1 VTTNIFSKYSP
12 EAIEYAKSH
21 GHEFCFRPNST
32 STWCAVAGKYDFDH
46 PKKTKTERLAEAD
59 AKIEVLE
66 RDLIAAQKGG
76 ADAAERARLAERRAR
91 SLVQE
96 LANARFE
103 ATSMGNVIVRRDATL
118 TEIRISLQHEL
129 NSAHAVNSSQADEI
143 HTLRAE
149 AAEAKSESRQLRAA
163 WSRLVGDPGL
173 VLDPDRAKKQDVDD
187 VLRTSLGGSPFG
199 DKITGSVLEGF
210 RRRGWNV

>member
-12 EAIEYAKSH
+12 EAIEHAKSH

-76 ADAAERARLAERRAR
+76 AEAAERAGRAERRAQ
-91 SLVQE
+91 SLEQE
-96 LANARFE
+96 LASARFE
-103 ATSMGNVIVRRDATL
+103 ATSMGNVICRRDAQIRVLQGDLQRKTQL
-118 TEIRISLQHEL
+118 AEDFRNEIDG
-129 NSAHAVNSSQADEI
+129 V
-143 HTLRAE
+143 RAE
-149 AAEAKSESRQLRAA
+149 AAEAKSESRQWREA
-163 WSRLVGDPGL
+163 WERLVS
-173 VLDPDRAKKQDVDD
+173 DPDVAKIQDVRSTLQANHIYVGD
-187 VLRTSLGGSPFG
+187 VGARS
-199 DKITGSVLEGF
+199 ILEGL
-210 RRRGWNV
+210 RGKKWGV